1 MASFTQGDPM
11 PDVTTT
17 QTTATTAPEWYNNYQ
32 SQLASGA
39 MNAVDTGGVAGFS
52 PLQTQAFANAP
63 TAIQAGQPALTQAT
77 QTATNVATQ
86 PFMQNIDQYMNPY
99 TQRVISEIGRTGLQ
113 NFQNRLA
120 PAATAGAVGSGQFG
134 SKRGMQVYGNV
145 ARESALNT
153 SGLQAKYLAQGF
165 DAATAAAK
173 AQAELNLNASKTLGD
188 LSGRAYD
195 QGVGGLDVMSKL
207 GAQQQAQEQA
217 QLDYPMSALTKASN
231 VMRGFHVP
239 TSQTQTF
246 KGPMPG
252 AYQQSGLAQLLQI
265 LSTAG
270 ALTSSNAGGTSAVQ
284 GLLNLLK
291 KTPSSPSG
299 VIGGT
304 TGGTIGG
311 GTGGTGGDAGVGS
324 DTPFDLDDA
333 ETGVGVDLTGG
344 TGLPIDTDFIDFD
357 NFDWSSVDWDQ
368 L

>member
-11 PDVTTT
+11 PDVQTT

-32 SQLASGA
+32 SLLASGA

-52 PLQTQAFANAP
+52 PLQTQNFANAP
-63 TAIQAGQPALTQAT
+63 TAIQAGQPALAQAT

-145 ARESALNT
+145 ARESALDT

-173 AQAELNLNASKTLGD
+173 AQAELNLNASKTLGE
-188 LSGRAYD
+188 LSGRAYE

-231 VMRGFHVP
+231 VMRGIQVP

-252 AYQQSGLAQLLQI
+252 AYQQSGLSQLLQV

-270 ALTSSNAGGTSAVQ
+270 LLASPTGRDGTGPSAGGNLYQ
-284 GLLNLLK
+284 GLLDIIRGRNPDFPPLRPAPNVPPLPAP
-291 KTPSSPSG
+291 PS
-299 VIGGT
+299 GT
-304 TGGTIGG
+304 TGGDTTGG
-311 GTGGTGGDAGVGS
+311 GSSPIIDDVSNPIYDIGDDLS
-324 DTPFDLDDA
+324 DLVNEIYDY
-333 ETGVGVDLTGG
+333 
-344 TGLPIDTDFIDFD
+344 
-357 NFDWSSVDWDQ
+357 
-368 L
+368 

>member
-1 MASFTQGDPM
+1 MASFTQGSPM
-11 PDVTTT
+11 PDVQTT
-17 QTTATTAPEWYNNYQ
+17 QTTATTTPEWFSNYQ

-39 MNAVDTGGVAGFS
+39 TDAIASGGVAGFS
-52 PLQTQAFANAP
+52 PLQEATFQNAP
-63 TAIQAGQPALTQAT
+63 TAIQAGQPALQTAT

-145 ARESALNT
+145 ARESALDT

-165 DAATAAAK
+165 DNATAAAK
-173 AQAELNLNASKTLGD
+173 AQAELNLQAAGRLGE

-195 QGVGGLDVMSKL
+195 QGVGGLDVMSRL

-217 QLDYPMSALTKASN
+217 RLDYPMSALTKASN
-231 VMRGFHVP
+231 VMRGFTVP
-239 TSQTQTF
+239 TTQTQTF

-252 AYQQSGLAQLLQI
+252 AYSQSGLSQLLQL

-270 ALTSSNAGGTSAVQ
+270 VLASPTGTSGQ
-284 GLLNLLK
+284 GASAGSQILSGAGSLISKIPGLSNLFGSNSS
-291 KTPSSPSG
+291 TPITDPE
-299 VIGGT
+299 VINWANSLGGWNQN
-304 TGGTIGG
+304 TGQIDWGAIESATGTWG
-311 GTGGTGGDAGVGS
+311 
-324 DTPFDLDDA
+324 
-333 ETGVGVDLTGG
+333 E
-344 TGLPIDTDFIDFD
+344 
-357 NFDWSSVDWDQ
+357 
-368 L
+368 

>member
-145 ARESALNT
+145 ARESALDT

-165 DAATAAAK
+165 DAATANAK

-231 VMRGFHVP
+231 VMRGFQVP

-252 AYQQSGLAQLLQI
+252 AYQQSGLSQLLQV

-270 ALTSSNAGGTSAVQ
+270 LLASPTGRDGTGPSAGGNLYQGVLDLIRGKPPTSAGGTPA
-284 GLLNLLK
+284 
-291 KTPSSPSG
+291 
-299 VIGGT
+299 GGT
-304 TGGTIGG
+304 TGGGA
-311 GTGGTGGDAGVGS
+311 GGDADAQEGGFYGDLPLIFPELS
-324 DTPFDLDDA
+324 DY
-333 ETGVGVDLTGG
+333 
-344 TGLPIDTDFIDFD
+344 IDPMDQA
-357 NFDWSSVDWDQ
+357 NDWIYE
-368 L
+368 